1 MKGNV
6 ATESERSPRMDSTE
20 SITISALIRVAR
32 SRCNDNS
39 NVRSL
44 HRKSDIRRNAEVRN

>member
-6 ATESERSPRMDSTE
+6 ATELERSPRMDSTE